1 MDPRTAGHV
10 TARKDTME
18 SENSNKINRKKFFS
32 SLGTGVISY
41 LIFKSIPFSIGKRMM
56 DKKVIIEINPDA
68 VRRTK
73 IGEKNV

>member
-1 MDPRTAGHV
+1 MKSD
-10 TARKDTME
+10 KM
-18 SENSNKINRKKFFS
+18 NSNKINRKKFFS

-41 LIFKSIPFSIGKRMM
+41 FIFKSIPFSLSGKKTM
-56 DKKVIIEINPDA
+56 DKNVIIEINPDA